1 MLITTRLY
9 RRISVLRA
17 ASFRLMFAAGFAL
30 LFISVNGFG
39 SVVQSTR
46 FDFDGDRRADLA
58 VFRPTNGTWF
68 VHQLTGDAYFQ
79 FGQNGD
85 LPVAADYDGDL
96 KTDFAVYRAGVWFV
110 FKSSTFTWYTGPFGA
125 ATDIPSPEDFDG
137 DNKADLTV
145 FRPSTGEWFQLLSGG
160 GLSVQRFGMAGDLP
174 VPADFNGDSR
184 ADIAVFRPSD
194 GVWHRLLSGS
204 GNYVATRFG
213 QNGDMPL
220 PGDFD
225 GDRSADLTVWRPSNG
240 TWYTVTAS
248 GFTARAFGTATD
260 IPTPADYDGDGKID
274 IAVWRPSSGDWWY
287 SLTSTNNVAVSRWG
301 SNGDIP
307 AMRKHGH
314 GQPTPTPTPT
324 STPTPTPLPTP
335 TPTPVPTPTPTPSTF
350 TCDYYASP
358 TGTSTGT
365 GTSTSPWDLQTGLN
379 KTTLVRAGKTLC
391 LRGGTYRSK
400 FTSALNGGGIVR
412 SAPGEWAVI
421 DGNVTTTLAGPIS
434 SSVTTIPVTS
444 TAGMVEGMSVVIDN
458 EVLGHLSVVN
468 GTTIGSVARGW
479 GGPFGVTTPTTHSAG
494 ANVHLYGDQL
504 MVTGSNTTYR
514 DFEVM
519 NTIPNRDYTTIAANS
534 SGIGIFVTGPG
545 NSFVNLVVHDNGGGG
560 VFTGSATANTLFY
573 GCLIYNNGVH
583 NTVHGHGIYVEN
595 SSGYSRVYDNIVLN
609 NFNLGAQ
616 AYGQTGPYVGGD
628 WQGTIIANN
637 GAPAGTKT
645 RNLVYGPN
653 SVQSPTANIDS
664 CVFYHRPGSGASVQ
678 LGYSAGI
685 AAATF
690 TNNYVLGGGGQQSGF
705 EASNAVGSL
714 IFTGNKFDSTSPG
727 TFVQSVFQPFNWNN
741 NSYYSTTS
749 TTSRFVEYNTAQY
762 IFANWRAASGF
773 DGASTISA
781 SPLPN
786 TVLIRPNSYQPGR
799 ANVVIYTTGNPT
811 AININLTAAGLTQGQ
826 GYIIKNAFDWG
837 GPTVASGV
845 FNAASPTISVPL
857 NGTATSVAPPIG
869 MASTPAT
876 TCPNFCTMI
885 VIPN

>member
-391 LRGGTYRSK
+391 LRGGTYYGK
-400 FTSALNGGGIVR
+400 FSSTLNGGGTVR

-421 DGNVTTTLAGPIS
+421 DGNRLTTLTADLTSTTGSIAVADGSAFPATGGEIVIDTEVVQIGSRVGNTLNVIFRGATGSLNGAQPHSTGAAVTLAGSI
-434 SSVTTIPVTS
+434 
-444 TAGMVEGMSVVIDN
+444 
-458 EVLGHLSVVN
+458 
-468 GTTIGSVARGW
+468 
-479 GGPFGVTTPTTHSAG
+479 
-494 ANVHLYGDQL
+494 LY
-504 MVTGSNTTYR
+504 VSGSNTTYR
-514 DFEVM
+514 DFELT
-519 NTIPNRDYTTIAANS
+519 NTGTDRTPQYYVEAKRGNGVFNVGGS
-534 SGIGIFVTGPG
+534 
-545 NSFVNLVVHDNGGGG
+545 NSFVNLVIHDVANGF
-560 VFTGSATANTLFY
+560 FTSSNSSNTLAY
-573 GCLIYNNGVH
+573 GVISYNNGLGVY
-583 NTVHGHGIYVEN
+583 NGGFMCHGFYLEN
-595 SSGYSRVYDNIVLN
+595 SAGYSRLYESMSLN
-609 NFNLGAQ
+609 AFSNGATFF
-616 AYGQTGPYVGGD
+616 GQTGPYVGGD
-628 WQGTIIANN
+628 VRGSIFAGAGSPVNFANRLMN
-637 GAPAGTKT
+637 
-645 RNLVYGPN
+645 YGPN
-653 SVQSPTANIDS
+653 LQQSPSANVTES
-664 CVFYHRPGSGASVQ
+664 HFFHKVGSN
-678 LGYSAGI
+678 GYAVTFGYGAGI
-685 AAATF
+685 ATGSF
-690 TNNYVLGGGGQQSGF
+690 TNNYIGGGATGF
-705 EASNAVGSL
+705 EAGNLGTLVFTNNKVHSVGRNVVSMQSPYTWNSNEYY
-714 IFTGNKFDSTSPG
+714 NTSPTDPFGFKFGNG
-727 TFVQSVFQPFNWNN
+727 TTVTTQNW
-741 NSYYSTTS
+741 SGWRTS
-749 TTSRFVEYNTAQY
+749 T
-762 IFANWRAASGF
+762 GF
-773 DGASTISA
+773 DANSTASA
-781 SPLPN
+781 GNLPD
-786 TVLIRPNSYQPGR
+786 TVIVRPNAYQSGR
-799 ANVVIYTTGNPT
+799 ANIIIYAASAPSSVSV
-811 AININLTAAGLTQGQ
+811 NLSTAGLVNGQ
-826 GYIIKNAFDWG
+826 AFTIRNAYNWNG
-837 GPTVASGV
+837 ASVVTGTY
-845 FNAASPTISVPL
+845 NSSSPMISVPMNAAAL
-857 NGTATSVAPPIG
+857 AVAAPTG
-869 MASTPAT
+869 WSNTPST
-876 TCPNFCTMI
+876 TCPRFCPM
-885 VIPN
+885 VLIPN